1 MASLL
6 DEWAREE
13 TTETTTRTAGL
24 DAYGRGAGEGAN
36 NLDEDFDDDD
46 DEFDGDDGIDF
57 GGDETDG
64 VVVGRTPA
72 SSFSV
77 RQQQQPEM
85 FSLDV
90 VEREVAR

>member
-13 TTETTTRTAGL
+13 TTTTTTTASTGL
-24 DAYGRGAGEGAN
+24 NAYGAGEDKN
-36 NLDEDFDDDD
+36 LLDEDQGFDDDDGIDFDDDD
-46 DEFDGDDGIDF
+46 F
-57 GGDETDG
+57 ETDG
-64 VVVGRTPA
+64 VLVGRARFSA
-72 SSFSV
+72 SR
-77 RQQQQPEM
+77 RQQQQPDM

>member
-13 TTETTTRTAGL
+13 TTTATTAGL
-24 DAYGRGAGEGAN
+24 DAYGRGAGGGGD
-36 NLDEDFDDDD
+36 NLLLDDEDFDDD
-46 DEFDGDDGIDF
+46 EFDDDGIDF
-57 GGDETDG
+57 DGDDDTDG
-64 VVVGRTPA
+64 VLVGGTAGSLR
-72 SSFSV
+72 
-77 RQQQQPEM
+77 RQQQQQSDM

>member
-13 TTETTTRTAGL
+13 TTATTAGL
-24 DAYGRGAGEGAN
+24 DAYGRGAGGGD
-36 NLDEDFDDDD
+36 NLLLDDEDFDD
-46 DEFDGDDGIDF
+46 EFDDGIDF
-57 GGDETDG
+57 GGGDDG
-64 VVVGRTPA
+64 TEGVHVGGPA
-72 SSFSV
+72 GSSFSSG
-77 RQQQQPEM
+77 RQQQQQSDM